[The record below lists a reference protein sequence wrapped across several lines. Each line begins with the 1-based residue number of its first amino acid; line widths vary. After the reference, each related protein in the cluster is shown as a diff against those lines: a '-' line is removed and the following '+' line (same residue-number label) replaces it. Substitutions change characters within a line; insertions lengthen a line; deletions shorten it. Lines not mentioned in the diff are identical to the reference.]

1 MSDPLQPGERIIL
14 ADSRGRR
21 YLIRLDPGATFHWHG
36 GLIRH
41 DQLIGSSDG
50 ARIRADS
57 GATLVAMRP
66 RLADFVVKMGRG
78 AQVIYPKDL
87 AHIVMFADVGPGM
100 RVLEAGTG
108 SGALTM
114 ALCRAVAPGGT
125 VVSYEQRPDHLEVAR
140 ANIESFF
147 GRLPDG
153 LDLREGD
160 VRDAGDET
168 FDRIIL
174 DLPDPWSAIPVAER
188 VLVLGGILCAY
199 LPTTAQVQSLVVGLE
214 RAGFAQVET
223 VEVLVRGWHVSTRS
237 VRPDHRMV
245 GHTGFITTAR
255 RIAS

>member
-1 MSDPLQPGERIIL
+1 VSQPLRAGERIIL

-21 YLIRLDPGATFHWHG
+21 YLIRLDQGATFHWHG

-41 DQLIGSSDG
+41 DDLIGSSDG
-50 ARIRADS
+50 SRIRAES
-57 GATLVAMRP
+57 GAALVAMRP
-66 RLADFVVKMGRG
+66 RLADFVLKMARG

-87 AHIVMFADVGPGM
+87 GHIVMFADVGPGM

-114 ALCRAVAPGGT
+114 ALCRAVAPGGE
-125 VVSYEQRPDHLEVAR
+125 VVSYEQRAEHLAVAR
-140 ANIESFF
+140 TNIETFF
-147 GRLPDG
+147 GRLPES
-153 LDLREGD
+153 LDLRQGD
-160 VRDAGDET
+160 VREADGET
-168 FDRIIL
+168 FDRMML
-174 DLPDPWSAIPVAER
+174 DLPDPWGALPAAER
-188 VLVLGGILCAY
+188 TLAQGGILCAY
-199 LPTTAQVQSLVVGLE
+199 LPTTVQVQSLVVGLE